1 MQERKTI
8 TAEISSQA
16 LYNRLKQRVM
26 EKLYEEPYQNDD
38 GVWVDPLPARDLGLM
53 GGLIMKMV
61 KHEEDKEAREGG
73 QVNVMAI
80 PALPPIVKE

>member
-1 MQERKTI
+1 
-8 TAEISSQA
+8 
-16 LYNRLKQRVM
+16 
-26 EKLYEEPYQNDD
+26 
-38 GVWVDPLPARDLGLM
+38 M

-80 PALPPIVKE
+80 PALPSIVKE